1 MHSALKMDMEIV
13 DALAVVAAFF
23 AVVGAAQA
31 KNVGLKRGMKLESPG
46 ECHG

>member
-1 MHSALKMDMEIV
+1 MDMDIV
-13 DALAVVAAFF
+13 VVVAVAAAFF

-31 KNVGLKRGMKLESPG
+31 QNVGLKRGMKLESPG